1 MAKQYITPLPQV
13 AGRFDADFIE
23 AADSFLN
30 QLPTTCVEM
39 NSAIDDV
46 NNWLG
51 NKDEAYIK
59 MYLGPKDSDP
69 TTRNDGSALQ
79 VGDLYFNTT
88 NNVMKTFDGAN
99 WTITQQYSDTD
110 VLNKIK
116 NVDGSGSGLDAD
128 LLDGLD
134 STQFVRSDV
143 TEFDVTGTLNFK
155 ADNQFKINLFNTSN
169 HPHSEIHFNSYNNY
183 GSDYAYIRYDDDN
196 DSYNMWGD
204 SDENSA
210 LVLGVANDAQ
220 GTTSDVIALES
231 PAGIFLNAPG
241 VYVGDKTGSKVISL
255 KDYVN
260 DFSGSGYQKLPNGLI
275 IQWGEVSVD
284 VSANTS
290 TLYSF
295 TFPIAFPNACLQAY
309 STAGNYLGQTNTIE
323 SLATDSV
330 SGYCQFNQ
338 DTTLVIRIFAIGY

>member
-1 MAKQYITPLPQV
+1 MTTQYITPLPVV

-23 AADSFLN
+23 TADKFLN
-30 QLPTTCVEM
+30 QLPITCTEM
-39 NSAIDDV
+39 NAAIDDV

-51 NKDEAYIK
+51 NKNEAYIR

-79 VGDLYFNTT
+79 TGDLYFNTT
-88 NNVMKTFDGAN
+88 DKVMKTFDGTN

-110 VLNKIK
+110 ILNKLK

-143 TEFDVTGTLNFK
+143 TSFDITGTFNLK
-155 ADNQFKINLFNTSN
+155 ADNQFKISLFNTANNPS
-169 HPHSEIHFNSYNNY
+169 SEIHFNSYVNY
-183 GSDYAYIRYDDDN
+183 NSDYAYIRYDDDN
-196 DSYNMWGD
+196 DNYNKWGN
-204 SDENSA
+204 SSENSA

-220 GTTSDVIALES
+220 NTSSDVVAIES
-231 PAGIFLNAPG
+231 PAGIFLNAPD
-241 VYVGDKTGSKVISL
+241 VYIGDKTGSRVIVL
-255 KDYVN
+255 KDYAN
-260 DFSGSGYQKLPNGLI
+260 DFSSSGYQVLPNGLI
-275 IQWGEVSVD
+275 IQWGEVSVS

-290 TLYSF
+290 TSYSF

-330 SGYCQFNQ
+330 SGYCEFNQ
-338 DTTLVIRIFAIGY
+338 DATLVIRIFAIGY